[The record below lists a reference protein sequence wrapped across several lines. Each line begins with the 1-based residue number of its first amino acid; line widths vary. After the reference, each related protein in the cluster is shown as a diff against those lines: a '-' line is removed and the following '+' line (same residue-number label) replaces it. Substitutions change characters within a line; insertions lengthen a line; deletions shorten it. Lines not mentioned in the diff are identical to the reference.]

1 MRYLLV
7 DRIDEV
13 VPDVRAVARKNVAMT
28 EDYLEWHF
36 PGRPVVP
43 GTLVLEA
50 FVQLAGWLEAASSGF
65 ERWVLLDRVASARY
79 FGAAVPGDRIDLVLE
94 RVATGDPARRA
105 FRGESTVNGVRTA
118 AVEFETT
125 VLPIETLDARDR
137 TERTYRSLRGE
148 APAAGPAGRP
158 PRRAP

>member
-13 VPDVRAVARKNVAMT
+13 VPDVSATGRKNVAMS

-36 PGRPVVP
+36 PEQPVVP
-43 GTLVLEA
+43 GTLILEA
-50 FVQLAGWLEAASSGF
+50 FVQLAGWLEAASSSF

-94 RVATGDPARRA
+94 RVATADPARRA
-105 FRGESTVNGVRTA
+105 YRGDSTVNGQKKA
-118 AVEFETT
+118 SVEFEA
-125 VLPIETLDARDR
+125 VVVPVETLDARDR
-137 TERTYRSLRGE
+137 MERAYRTLRGE
-148 APAAGPAGRP
+148 GPASAAAKKRS
-158 PRRAP
+158 

>member
-13 VPDVRAVARKNVAMT
+13 VIDVSARGRKNVAMT

-36 PGRPVVP
+36 PEQPVVP
-43 GTLVLEA
+43 GTLILEA

-94 RVATGDPARRA
+94 RVATTDPSRRA
-105 FRGESTVNGVRTA
+105 YRGESTVNGLKKA
-118 AVEFETT
+118 SVEFEA
-125 VLPIETLDARDR
+125 VVIAVERLDSRDR
-137 TERTYRSLRGE
+137 MERAYRTLRGE
-148 APAAGPAGRP
+148 GPASAPAKKKP
-158 PRRAP
+158 